1 MEAHGRDATPDGLK
15 DEVHS
20 HVRAI
25 LEVPDEETARMLLRK
40 TKSFHEDKASET
52 AIILEAGFYDTA
64 AVHLLPEEYRKR
76 LRTTN
81 SIERLN
87 EDIRRRER
95 VIRISPNRE
104 KETRSFQECF

>member
-52 AIILEAGFYDTA
+52 AIIPVSYT
-64 AVHLLPEEYRKR
+64 HLSVVEIHCLSHIPKIH
-76 LRTTN
+76 LT
-81 SIERLN
+81 S
-87 EDIRRRER
+87 
-95 VIRISPNRE
+95 
-104 KETRSFQECF
+104 